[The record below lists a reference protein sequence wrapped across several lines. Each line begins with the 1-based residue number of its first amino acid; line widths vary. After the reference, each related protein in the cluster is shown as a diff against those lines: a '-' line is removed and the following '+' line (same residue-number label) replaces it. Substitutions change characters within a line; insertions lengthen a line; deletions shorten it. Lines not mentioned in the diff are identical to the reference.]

1 MEKPTIEG
9 NIVSFM
15 VEPKQ
20 ARPSKTGKTL
30 LAYTTSGFID
40 AVIDG
45 VACRIGINVTCPKN

>member
-1 MEKPTIEG
+1 MKPTIEG

-20 ARPSKTGKTL
+20 ARPSKSGKTL
-30 LAYTTSGFID
+30 LAYSTGGFID

-45 VACRIGINVTCPKN
+45 IPCKIGINVTCAKD